1 MTIHPGSERFSTQA
15 FSGAEMRHP
24 NCRRAWWIGLWRDPD
39 ARRILMLSR
48 KSATMKEQS
57 VDARF
62 ARLYEE
68 LKRLARRK
76 RMPAEQTLDT
86 TGIVHELYLSM
97 VDGGALKFE
106 HPRQFYA
113 YAARAIRHLLI
124 DRARSRERLRH
135 GGDLQRVD
143 WDCIGEHERASDP
156 RRLLELD
163 RALDDLT
170 ACDGRAAEVFELHYF
185 AGQDL
190 SQTADLLGISRRTAD
205 RDWQF
210 ARAYLQ
216 MQLE

>member
-1 MTIHPGSERFSTQA
+1 MFITSVFWRANATSHLRRGYR
-15 FSGAEMRHP
+15 SGYGAIRPE
-24 NCRRAWWIGLWRDPD
+24 
-39 ARRILMLSR
+39 RRILMLSR
-48 KSATMKEQS
+48 KSATMNEQS

-76 RMPAEQTLDT
+76 RVAAEPTLNT

-97 VDGGALKFE
+97 VDGGTLEFE
-106 HPRQFYA
+106 HPRQFHA

-124 DRARSRERLRH
+124 DRARSRERMRH

-143 WDCIGEHERASDP
+143 WEGIGEHAGFSDP

-163 RALDDLT
+163 RALEDL
-170 ACDGRAAEVFELHYF
+170 ASRDQRAAEVFELHYF

-190 SQTADLLGISRRTAD
+190 TRTADLLGISRRTAD

-210 ARAYLQ
+210 ARAFLQ
-216 MQLE
+216 MQLG

>member
-1 MTIHPGSERFSTQA
+1 M
-15 FSGAEMRHP
+15 
-24 NCRRAWWIGLWRDPD
+24 N
-39 ARRILMLSR
+39 
-48 KSATMKEQS
+48 EQT

-62 ARLYEE
+62 VRLYEE

-76 RMPAEQTLDT
+76 RVAAEPTLDT
-86 TGIVHELYLSM
+86 TAIVHELYLSM
-97 VDGGALKFE
+97 VDGGALEFE
-106 HPRQFYA
+106 HPRQFHA

-124 DRARSRERLRH
+124 DRARTRERMRH

-143 WDCIGEHERASDP
+143 LDGVAAHEHVSDP

-163 RALDDLT
+163 RALDGL
-170 ACDGRAAEVFELHYF
+170 AARDGRAAEVFELHYF

-190 SQTADLLGISRRTAD
+190 TKTADLLGISRRTAD

-216 MQLE
+216 MQLG